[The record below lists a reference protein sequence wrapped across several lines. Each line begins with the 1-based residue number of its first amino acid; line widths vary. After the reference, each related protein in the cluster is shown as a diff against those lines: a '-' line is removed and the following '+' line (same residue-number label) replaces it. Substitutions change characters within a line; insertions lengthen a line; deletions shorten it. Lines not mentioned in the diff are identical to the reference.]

1 MGVFLIVQLLQQI
14 KRQDL
19 TSVLIGEWN
28 RNMHDKMDRFRLEEM
43 IQQVRQTKED
53 LDNLMWKICDDPAG
67 HTEDDLHNCL
77 IGISEMH
84 DIRCN
89 RLMEC
94 FEKLLESGDIK

>member
-1 MGVFLIVQLLQQI
+1 MSMDNIQ
-14 KRQDL
+14 
-19 TSVLIGEWN
+19 TN
-28 RNMHDKMDRFRLEEM
+28 MDRFYLEEL

-89 RLMEC
+89 RLFDC
-94 FEKLLESGDIK
+94 FEHMLKNGTIKSDG

>member
-1 MGVFLIVQLLQQI
+1 M
-14 KRQDL
+14 
-19 TSVLIGEWN
+19 SYEN
-28 RNMHDKMDRFRLEEM
+28 KMDRFQLEEF

-53 LDNLMWKICDDPAG
+53 LDNLMWKICDDPVG

-89 RLMEC
+89 RLMDC
-94 FEKLLESGDIK
+94 FEEMLKSGTIKSDG